1 MASKRKSPSDG
12 STKKSYDIPWVEKY
26 RPRSLEDV
34 VGNEETLVRL
44 RAIGEDGNMPNLIL
58 CGPPGTGKLS
68 FDSELMML
76 IKSHEILCC
85 ISDNHSRVLVKYG
98 SDLEHLIMLLYHMLH
113 VIVFL
118 HLKRLTMISLLH

>member
-76 IKSHEILCC
+76 IKSH
-85 ISDNHSRVLVKYG
+85 
-98 SDLEHLIMLLYHMLH
+98 
-113 VIVFL
+113 IV
-118 HLKRLTMISLLH
+118 SV

>member
-58 CGPPGTGKLS
+58 CGPPGTGKVR
-68 FDSELMML
+68 FWFNVEMMGF
-76 IKSHEILCC
+76 IKSYQI
-85 ISDNHSRVLVKYG
+85 
-98 SDLEHLIMLLYHMLH
+98 
-113 VIVFL
+113 
-118 HLKRLTMISLLH
+118 